1 MPLPARGLG
10 PADTRGQL
18 QPFLMGYR
26 IEGSAATIL
35 PTLQGPVTPA
45 GGQRLGRVI
54 DMSWAPLPHPIGG
67 GSAIAVATDD
77 GAIALIDVAQTS
89 DQSSRRQRCGRTVTV
104 RIHIRAQRRVRVSIK
119 SILSVAVSAGK

>member
-1 MPLPARGLG
+1 MLVGPLQSL
-10 PADTRGQL
+10 
-18 QPFLMGYR
+18 
-26 IEGSAATIL
+26 SC
-35 PTLQGPVTPA
+35 TLQGPVTTA

-89 DQSSRRQRCGRTVTV
+89 DQSSRRQRCGTNAKIMMEV
-104 RIHIRAQRRVRVSIK
+104 
-119 SILSVAVSAGK
+119 